1 MEIIA
6 KNEKGELARVGL
18 NVDEDGDNN
27 TGSVTFTCKA
37 KLPLIA
43 RMGIKMLKNL
53 DNREF

>member
-1 MEIIA
+1 MELLA

-18 NVDEDGDNN
+18 NVDEDGDKN

-37 KLPLIA
+37 KLPA
-43 RMGIKMLKNL
+43 FAWMGIKMLKNL